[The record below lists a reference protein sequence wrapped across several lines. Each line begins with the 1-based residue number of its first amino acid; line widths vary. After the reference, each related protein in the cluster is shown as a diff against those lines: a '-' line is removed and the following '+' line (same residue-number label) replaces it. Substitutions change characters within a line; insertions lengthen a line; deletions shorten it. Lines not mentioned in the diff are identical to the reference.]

1 MASLLAL
8 TQAHPRRNLSQGET
22 LLAEGDAGGEL
33 YVLEAGRLG
42 VERDGVAIAVI
53 DQPGALIGE
62 MAVLLGN
69 DHSATV
75 RAQTAVSVRVID
87 DPIPF
92 LETTPLVAL
101 HVATLA
107 CARLDATS
115 ALLVELKKETQGK
128 AAEQGILSRIFSAMA
143 APPAHPG
150 RRVVH
155 E

>member
-8 TQAHPRRNLSQGET
+8 TQTHPRRRLDQGEA
-22 LLAEGDAGGEL
+22 LLTEGDEGGEL
-33 YVLEAGRLG
+33 YVLESGSLS
-42 VERDGVAIAVI
+42 VEREGVTIATI
-53 DQPGALIGE
+53 DEPGALVGE

-75 RAQTAVSVRVID
+75 RARTAAAVRVID

-115 ALLVELKKETQGK
+115 AVLVELKKETQGK
-128 AAEQGILSRIFSAMA
+128 AGEQGLLSRIFSAMA